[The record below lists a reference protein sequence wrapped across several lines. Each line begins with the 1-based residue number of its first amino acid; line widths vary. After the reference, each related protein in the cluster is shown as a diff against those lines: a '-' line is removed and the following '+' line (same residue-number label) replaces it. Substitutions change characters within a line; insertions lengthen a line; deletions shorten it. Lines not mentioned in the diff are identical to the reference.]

1 MNLPPD
7 WPHDEKKLGFEF
19 TESSRAV
26 RIHEALDLQDNHR
39 IADSCAVQTDVLS
52 VPARRLCA
60 LLPTATP
67 ATEEVSPA
75 LALLRD
81 WDFRL
86 EVDSA
91 PAALF
96 EVWWTKHLKA
106 ALFAALVPDP
116 AVRAVLLPG
125 DPEGILQALERPDDR
140 FGPDPI
146 GGRDALL
153 ARTLAAAFHDC
164 AERIGANPAE
174 WAWGELHHGFFEH
187 ALARAAPMPQDGN
200 VGPLPTGGSASTPM
214 HTGYRAS
221 DFRVIAGASVRMAI
235 DVGAWDESVCINAP
249 GQSGDPRSPHY
260 RDLGPLWAQGRYVP
274 MLYSWPRIDEAT
286 ESLMR
291 LVPA

>member
-1 MNLPPD
+1 MTSD
-7 WPHDEKKLGFEF
+7 D
-19 TESSRAV
+19 A
-26 RIHEALDLQDNHR
+26 EAL
-39 IADSCAVQTDVLS
+39 
-52 VPARRLCA
+52 
-60 LLPTATP
+60 
-67 ATEEVSPA
+67 PA

-91 PAALF
+91 AAALF
-96 EVWWTKHLKA
+96 EVWWTKHLKG
-106 ALFAALVPDP
+106 ALFAALAPDP
-116 AVRAVLLPG
+116 AVRSVLLPG

-140 FGPDPI
+140 FGPNPRN
-146 GGRDALL
+146 GRDALL
-153 ARTLAAAFHDC
+153 LRTLAAAFGDC
-164 AERIGANPAE
+164 AERMGADAA
-174 WAWGELHHGFFEH
+174 AWGWGRLHHGFFEH
-187 ALARAAPMPQDGN
+187 ALSGSGAAPQDAD

-235 DVGAWDESVCINAP
+235 DVGAWDNSVCINAP

-260 RDLGPLWAQGRYVP
+260 RDLAPLWAQGRYVP

-286 ESLMR
+286 QTVLH